1 MHDRLR
7 KSAQSIEQTLSAT
20 DFPVKT
26 FDDGQQSEALTVADD
41 SGEVSKRPTIYD
53 IATLAG
59 TSPSA
64 VSSVLNGTWKK
75 RRISVK
81 LADRIS
87 RIAEERGYTTN
98 IQASVLRRARSN
110 IIGMIIPK
118 YDNRYFGAIAEHFE
132 ARARAQGLFPVVTC
146 TQRDPAL
153 EVEAAKELISY
164 QVETLIATGAT
175 DPERITQICQAA
187 GVRSINLDLP
197 GAGAPS
203 VISDN
208 YAGAMELTRVL
219 LDRCQEDL
227 AWQGPLTFV
236 GGRLSDHNTAE
247 RLRGFIDA
255 QKSRGIDPEKATVL
269 ALGYSAENS
278 ENALMSCKIMGPA
291 GLFINST
298 ISLEGAMRWYRN
310 QAPAKSNLIR
320 FGCFDWD
327 PFGEFLPGN
336 VGMMQQDFETML
348 DRTFD
353 LIEID
358 AKSTDPVLVP
368 CIFRPV
374 RSGK

>member
-1 MHDRLR
+1 MPAP
-7 KSAQSIEQTLSAT
+7 SN
-20 DFPVKT
+20 PVKT
-26 FDDGQQSEALTVADD
+26 FLDQVRNGASAVADEGD
-41 SGEVSKRPTIYD
+41 EVSKRPTIYD
-53 IATLAG
+53 IAILAG

-81 LADRIS
+81 LADHVS
-87 RIAEERGYTTN
+87 RVAEEQGYTTN

-118 YDNRYFGAIAEHFE
+118 YDNRYFGAIAERFE
-132 ARARAQGLFPVVTC
+132 ARARGEGLFPVVTC

-153 EVEAAKELISY
+153 EFEAAKELISY
-164 QVETLIATGAT
+164 QVETLVATGAT
-175 DPERITQICQAA
+175 DPERITRICQAA

-208 YAGAMELTRVL
+208 YAGAMDLTDVL
-219 LDRCQEDL
+219 LDRCKEDL
-227 AWQGPLTFV
+227 GWQGPLTFV

-255 QKSRGIDPEKATVL
+255 QKRRGIDSNEANVL

-278 ENALMSCKIMGPA
+278 ENALISCDLNGPM

-298 ISLEGAMRWYRN
+298 ISLEGVMRWYRR
-310 QAPAKSNLIR
+310 QAPAQSDLIR

-336 VGMMQQDFETML
+336 VGMVQQDVETML
-348 DRTFD
+348 DRTFE
-353 LIEID
+353 LIGSD
-358 AKSTDPVLVP
+358 APPGGSVLVP
-368 CIFRPV
+368 CIFRPFQPE
-374 RSGK
+374 

>member
-1 MHDRLR
+1 M
-7 KSAQSIEQTLSAT
+7 
-20 DFPVKT
+20 
-26 FDDGQQSEALTVADD
+26 VADESD
-41 SGEVSKRPTIYD
+41 EVSKRPTIYD
-53 IATLAG
+53 IAILAG

-81 LADRIS
+81 LADRVS
-87 RIAEERGYTTN
+87 RVAEEQGYTTN

-132 ARARAQGLFPVVTC
+132 ARARGRGLFPVVTC

-187 GVRSINLDLP
+187 NVRSINLDLP
-197 GAGAPS
+197 GSGAPS

-208 YAGAMELTRVL
+208 YTGAMDLTDVL
-219 LDRCQEDL
+219 LDKCEENL
-227 AWQGPLTFV
+227 GWQGPLTFV

-255 QKSRGIDPEKATVL
+255 QKRRGIDPDQAKVL

-278 ENALMSCKIMGPA
+278 ENALMSCETKGPT

-298 ISLEGAMRWYRN
+298 ISLEGAMRWYRKQGPE
-310 QAPAKSNLIR
+310 QAGLIR

-336 VGMMQQDFETML
+336 VGMVQQDVETML
-348 DRTFD
+348 DRIFE
-353 LIEID
+353 LIESD
-358 AKSTDPVLVP
+358 AKLGNPVLVP

-374 RSGK
+374 GSERHNR